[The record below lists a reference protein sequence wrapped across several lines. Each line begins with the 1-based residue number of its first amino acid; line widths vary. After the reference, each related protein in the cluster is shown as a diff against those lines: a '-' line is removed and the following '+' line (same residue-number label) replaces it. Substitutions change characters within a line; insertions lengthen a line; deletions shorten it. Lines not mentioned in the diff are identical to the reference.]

1 MYRICEFGEETL
13 YETLEE
19 AEADIRSIG
28 PEWTNVSLVEDT
40 DGLVFDVSDGRVHV
54 GERIDE

>member
-1 MYRICEFGEETL
+1 MYRICDVGEETL

-28 PEWTNVSLVEDT
+28 PEWAGVSLVEDT
-40 DGLVFDVSDGRVHV
+40 EGLVFDVSDGRVHV